1 MDKFKRFIR
10 LRRLGIWIAVAAV
23 LIAGVVVKVV
33 TADDVSAGNYLV
45 ADGGSS
51 SQSKVSDVWLI
62 VDNTKDH
69 GQLPNTK
76 PPVTNPPSDNNDNKT
91 PDTGGSLIVG
101 GHENLPSTGVA
112 NTIGFKTLGLLLV
125 SFAGLMF
132 LFTQQKLQILL
143 WRLFK

>member
-10 LRRLGIWIAVAAV
+10 LRRLGIWIAVAV
-23 LIAGVVVKVV
+23 ILIVGVVVKVV

-45 ADGGSS
+45 AAGEPS
-51 SQSKVSDVWLI
+51 SQSKVSDVWLV
-62 VDNTKDH
+62 VDNTK
-69 GQLPNTK
+69 GQLPGTK

-91 PDTGGSLIVG
+91 PETPGTIIVG

-112 NTIGFKTLGLLLV
+112 STIGFKALGIVLV

-132 LFTQQKLQILL
+132 LFTQQKLQLLL